1 VHRRPIAILASA
13 LGAVAAACAAACSP
27 SASPAGAPGDA
38 PPDSG
43 VDLGPAPPYVDAGD
57 LDADKPLVDG
67 GYAVG
72 GADGGVIRAD
82 RFVTHVVSFSP
93 GDCAG
98 FGVPKMPGVVLGPP
112 VGAGS
117 LAGSL
122 DVVSLGRLGEIV
134 VSFEPNAI
142 VDGPG
147 PDLIV
152 FENAFW
158 AGGDPE
164 RPAADLGEISVSDDG
179 VTWKAFAC
187 DPAAGGPPYGGCAG
201 WRPVYSTPSNG
212 ISPIDPAASGG
223 EAYDLAGVG
232 LAHAR
237 FVKVRDLGAGPSCP
251 AAPPKPNNVGF
262 DLDAVALVHAEL
274 P

>member
-1 VHRRPIAILASA
+1 VNRCSIAIVTAA
-13 LGAVAAACAAACSP
+13 AAACAVGVTACSST
-27 SASPAGAPGDA
+27 SAPAAPAGDG
-38 PPDSG
+38 PPDSA

-57 LDADKPLVDG
+57 LDAAKPLVDG

-72 GADGGVIRAD
+72 GSDGGVIRAD
-82 RFVTHVVSFSP
+82 RFVTQVVSFTP

-98 FGVPKMPGVVLGPP
+98 FGIPKMPDVVLGPP

-134 VSFEPNAI
+134 VSFGDNAI
-142 VDGPG
+142 VDAPG
-147 PDLIV
+147 PDFIV

-158 AGGDPE
+158 AGGDPS
-164 RPAADLGEISVSDDG
+164 RPAAELGEISVSDDG

-187 DPAAGGPPYGGCAG
+187 DPAAANGPPYGACAG

-212 ISPIDPAASGG
+212 ISPVDPEAAGG
-223 EAYDLAGVG
+223 EPYDLADVG
-232 LAHAR
+232 LARAR
-237 FVKVRDLGAGPSCP
+237 FVKVRDLGAGTTCPPS
-251 AAPPKPNNVGF
+251 PPKPNNVGF